1 MNNIPVQTNDQPAS
15 SEGCGHCMKG
25 GLPAK
30 KEVLTFIT
38 LFFIAVSTVLV
49 VLLINEKRSNL
60 TTEVMDPA
68 EVAVEEEMVQYQM
81 PAMMAVS
88 EVVELPEPNLVGEMS
103 VEEAIQNRR
112 SRRTFSEEPVT
123 MEELSQILWSAQGI
137 TDEETGHR
145 TAPSAKGSYPYSLY
159 VIVRN
164 VEDLDEGLYLYDPEN
179 HTLGN
184 VGLANAG
191 DMLIEA
197 GVQENSQTAPVV
209 VAMAAVYAKT
219 QEKFPDNDPV
229 PNTLLEG
236 GHIGENIY
244 LQVEALGMATVVT
257 GGFNSVAV
265 GEAIGLDENESI
277 VYLVPFGHVGEEV
290 EEEH

>member
-1 MNNIPVQTNDQPAS
+1 MNNIPAETNGQPAS

-38 LFFIAVSTVLV
+38 LFFIAVSTVLA
-49 VLLINEKRSNL
+49 VLLINEKRDNIGA
-60 TTEVMDPA
+60 EVMDP
-68 EVAVEEEMVQYQM
+68 EDVLEEEVVQYQL
-81 PAMMAVS
+81 PAMRAVS
-88 EVVELPEPNLVGEMS
+88 EVIELPEPSLTGAMS

-112 SRRTFSEEPVT
+112 SRRTYSEEPVS

-159 VIVRN
+159 VVVRN
-164 VEDLDEGLYLYDPEN
+164 VNGLDEGLYLYDPED
-179 HTLGN
+179 HTLGDL
-184 VGLANAG
+184 GLANAG
-191 DMLIEA
+191 DLLISA

-209 VAMAAVYAKT
+209 IAMAAVYAKT
-219 QEKFPDNDPV
+219 QEKFPDSDPV

-265 GEAIGLDENESI
+265 GDAIGLDKNESI
-277 VYLVPFGHVGEEV
+277 VYLVPFGHVGEAV
-290 EEEH
+290 EEAH